1 MKLIYNFFPLNS
13 LGRTADNHLK
23 INLKIYKMKNRKI
36 LSAHLI
42 GLIISLIF
50 LSGCDNQKVKLVSLK
65 VEMQEN
71 PIGIGTPNP
80 RFSWQITSVKPD
92 LQQKSY
98 QIQVALSEE
107 NLKNEE
113 NLIWDSGI
121 IEDDKSVLIPF
132 KGEELKSGLKY
143 YWRLRVSTNQG
154 DTDWSKINTWSMALL
169 NESDWKAKWIGE
181 DSMSNPGETDK
192 GNTRLAA
199 RYLRK
204 PFTLKNNIERAVL
217 YISGQGVYEAYIN
230 GEKISED
237 VLSPTVSWY
246 PDRVYYNVY
255 DVTPLLKR
263 NDNILGVI
271 LGNGRYFGMREVW
284 NQLFGL
290 PRLLAQL
297 EVEYSDGS
305 TDTIISDETWRVTS
319 KGPIVANNEF
329 DGEEYDARLEIV
341 SWNLAN
347 FNDSGWKNADI
358 MEAPGGIITAQ
369 PNPNIRVQDELT
381 PIKITELGEGKL
393 ILDMGQNMVGWLKIN
408 SLTGKKDQ
416 PIKFRFAETLKDD
429 GNLYI
434 DNLRGAKATDIYI
447 PAEDGNF
454 SWEPKFVYHGFRFVE
469 ISGLD
474 YQPELTDFT
483 GKVVYD
489 MMETTGKFE
498 TNNEVINQVFKNAYW
513 GIRGNY
519 RGMPTDCPQRDER
532 VGWLGDRTTGSFG
545 EAFIFDNALLYSKWL
560 QDIEDS
566 QSPEGSISVVSPK
579 YWTIYHDDVTWPA
592 AYFYSAKMLWKQF
605 GDTEPI
611 FKHYNSMKRYLE
623 RIQEVS
629 MKDYIITKDAYG
641 DWCMPP
647 ESQELIH
654 SKDPTRRTA
663 GPVLSTTV
671 YYSLLN
677 IMSEFAEL
685 TGNSQDI
692 PGYKELATQIKTAYN
707 NTYFKADS
715 AMYDNNTVTANM
727 LSLRLGLVPEG
738 KEIDVF
744 KNVVEKTVVDFDG
757 HVSTG
762 VLGIQHL
769 MRGLTEYGNIDLA
782 YKIATNRTYPS
793 WGYMIDNGAT
803 TIWELWNGNTADP
816 AMNSANHV
824 MLLGDLI
831 IWYYED
837 LAGIK
842 NHPESVAFKKL
853 LMEPKFPEGLTHVD
867 ASYNSVYG
875 EITSKW
881 SKENGRFTWNITIPG
896 NTSAIVKLPKE
907 MNVIAPDHD
916 GVRNVSDSDQGIE
929 IELGSGSYTIT
940 GTI

>member
-1 MKLIYNFFPLNS
+1 LKLIYNFFPLNS

-297 EVEYSDGS
+297 EVVYSDGS

-416 PIKFRFAETLKDD
+416 PIKFRFAEEKQ
-429 GNLYI
+429 YI
-434 DNLRGAKATDIYI
+434 NRG
-447 PAEDGNF
+447 
-454 SWEPKFVYHGFRFVE
+454 
-469 ISGLD
+469 ISGQTTPQMLLRFRQD
-474 YQPELTDFT
+474 VLNLWP
-483 GKVVYD
+483 KVVVILAGVNDIAGNTGPSSLEMIEDNIHSMTELAQAHGIQVVLCSVLPAYD
-489 MMETTGKFE
+489 FPWRPGLEPAPKIVELNRRIKEYASKKGAVYCDYFSAM
-498 TNNEVINQVFKNAYW
+498 A
-513 GIRGNY
+513 
-519 RGMPTDCPQRDER
+519 DER
-532 VGWLGDRTTGSFG
+532 NGL
-545 EAFIFDNALLYSKWL
+545 
-560 QDIEDS
+560 
-566 QSPEGSISVVSPK
+566 PE
-579 YWTIYHDDVTWPA
+579 
-592 AYFYSAKMLWKQF
+592 
-605 GDTEPI
+605 
-611 FKHYNSMKRYLE
+611 
-623 RIQEVS
+623 
-629 MKDYIITKDAYG
+629 
-641 DWCMPP
+641 
-647 ESQELIH
+647 EL
-654 SKDPTRRTA
+654 S
-663 GPVLSTTV
+663 G
-671 YYSLLN
+671 
-677 IMSEFAEL
+677 
-685 TGNSQDI
+685 
-692 PGYKELATQIKTAYN
+692 
-707 NTYFKADS
+707 
-715 AMYDNNTVTANM
+715 
-727 LSLRLGLVPEG
+727 
-738 KEIDVF
+738 
-744 KNVVEKTVVDFDG
+744 
-757 HVSTG
+757 
-762 VLGIQHL
+762 
-769 MRGLTEYGNIDLA
+769 
-782 YKIATNRTYPS
+782 
-793 WGYMIDNGAT
+793 
-803 TIWELWNGNTADP
+803 
-816 AMNSANHV
+816 
-824 MLLGDLI
+824 
-831 IWYYED
+831 
-837 LAGIK
+837 
-842 NHPESVAFKKL
+842 
-853 LMEPKFPEGLTHVD
+853 
-867 ASYNSVYG
+867 
-875 EITSKW
+875 
-881 SKENGRFTWNITIPG
+881 
-896 NTSAIVKLPKE
+896 
-907 MNVIAPDHD
+907 D
-916 GVRNVSDSDQGIE
+916 GVHPNKKGYE
-929 IELGSGSYTIT
+929 IMQPIVENAIARALIMWKEFK
-940 GTI
+940 